1 MYRIDSQD
9 YDLRQGHYRKDQCAQ
24 QSFPEF
30 QPALPQTPY
39 EEYKKKC
46 PIIVGDDVIYVTYLD
61 KSFDVTNQISARDYD
76 GNAATQ
82 KSVTFTV
89 DTIPPT

>member
-30 QPALPQTPY
+30 QLAFPQAAY

-46 PIIVGDDVIYVTYLD
+46 SYGIGRDTVTVNVSPKKTMD
-61 KSFDVTNQISARDYD
+61 KY
-76 GNAATQ
+76 
-82 KSVTFTV
+82 K
-89 DTIPPT
+89 